1 LRGFAADAVFDGVAP
16 APYLGPMGYRMTI
29 GAAVAAFLPL
39 MVPVAAAPDPGGP
52 GVPLPFFRRGLGD
65 AVPPLP
71 GQPARPG
78 APSLLGPGGVL
89 DRPAPPGGDAAEAAP
104 PKPDRAPTRAETLD
118 KLLGRLARAQD
129 EAEARAVA
137 AMVERLWMESGS
149 DTADL
154 LMTRAVAAMNGD
166 RRDVAAALLDKIIE
180 LAPGWAEAWNKRAT
194 LRFLENDDSGS
205 MEDISHVLVLE
216 PRHFGALSGMG
227 FILERHGEDAAALKA
242 LRRALAVYPQDG
254 DVRKAVDKLA
264 PTVEGQ
270 DL

>member
-1 LRGFAADAVFDGVAP
+1 MGNRSTSGAALAALLSLVAP
-16 APYLGPMGYRMTI
+16 A
-29 GAAVAAFLPL
+29 
-39 MVPVAAAPDPGGP
+39 AAATDPADPGAP
-52 GVPLPFFRRGLGD
+52 GTALPFFRHGFGD
-65 AVPPLP
+65 AVPVP
-71 GQPARPG
+71 PAPQIRPDGRPVFGLDG
-78 APSLLGPGGVL
+78 AL
-89 DRPAPPGGDAAEAAP
+89 DRPAPPAAAASAP
-104 PKPDRAPTRAETLD
+104 PEPPAAKAPTRAEALD
-118 KLLGRLARAQD
+118 KLLGRLAGAQD
-129 EAEARAVA
+129 EAEGRAIA
-137 AMVERLWMESGS
+137 AMVERMWMESGS

-154 LMTRAVAAMNGD
+154 LMTRAVAAMNGN
-166 RRDVAAALLDKIIE
+166 RRDVAAALLDKIID

-205 MEDISHVLVLE
+205 MADISHVLTLE